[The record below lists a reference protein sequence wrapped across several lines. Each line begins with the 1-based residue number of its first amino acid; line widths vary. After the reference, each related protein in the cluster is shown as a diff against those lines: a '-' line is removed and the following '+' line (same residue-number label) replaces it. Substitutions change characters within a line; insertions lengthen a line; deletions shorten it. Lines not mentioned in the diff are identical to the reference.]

1 MISIW
6 LPIAGTNLLNLVTL
20 WSTQVCTY
28 CELSQKLYATAQTHI
43 LPPPSAFFLECDYG
57 IQLASYKNQVF
68 SWICPDWSH
77 HSLGE
82 MLHWTSAFILPVVS
96 DQTYHMLAV
105 YIVKVIKHLR
115 RSPLKQQPASLA
127 SNRVA
132 SQKIPAPPW
141 LMNSIN
147 AFIKVFWRPE
157 NIQQLP
163 KYAL

>member
-20 WSTQVCTY
+20 WTTQVCTY

-43 LPPPSAFFLECDYG
+43 LPPPSACSWS
-57 IQLASYKNQVF
+57 ATTKNQVF

-147 AFIKVFWRPE
+147 AFIKVFRRPE

>member
-1 MISIW
+1 MG
-6 LPIAGTNLLNLVTL
+6 GTNLLLYQVTS
-20 WSTQVCTY
+20 WATEVWNYSK
-28 CELSQKLYATAQTHI
+28 LSQNLCSTAQPNIHPH
-43 LPPPSAFFLECDYG
+43 LQPGPGVPHWNQSASHE
-57 IQLASYKNQVF
+57 NQV
-68 SWICPDWSH
+68 SSLICPDWGR
-77 HSLGE
+77 HSPGE
-82 MLHWTSAFILPVVS
+82 TLHWTSAFILPVVS
-96 DQTYHMLAV
+96 DQSHHMLAV

-115 RSPLKQQPASLA
+115 RSPPEQQPASLA

-132 SQKIPAPPW
+132 SHKIPAPQW